1 MQQKAEAKA
10 AETAAREKAE
20 VARKQ
25 QEMADKGPPM
35 RAGKL
40 AEKGRIAAEKAAE
53 KAEATRIKTLT
64 SFQYEFSSG
73 SRLRKDDSMSHPF
86 IKMISI

>member
-10 AETAAREKAE
+10 VETAAREE
-20 VARKQ
+20 TEIARKQ

-40 AEKGRIAAEKAAE
+40 AEKGRIAAEKAAQ

-64 SFQYEFSSG
+64 SFQHESSSE
-73 SRLRKDDSMSHPF
+73 SRL
-86 IKMISI
+86 